1 MAMHQDLIPITQL
14 VLPIP
19 DAINHAA
26 WQQSRDYPTIAM
38 QWRVYLNQV
47 AGQVLLP
54 YLQED
59 FPDARFGCDA
69 AAAARMW
76 QSING
81 TVLCLNQKR
90 LLLLPDKAIDQSQW
104 LIAAQWVD
112 DPDWVVD
119 YFMPVRVDLDEQFVH
134 CLGYITQE
142 QLKAKGRY
150 VSADRAYD
158 LDPHD
163 LFSDVSALWVVQQ
176 LNPMEVTQ
184 REALSSVN
192 AALIQQVIEDR
203 ATTAV
208 RTTIELGQWLQ
219 NAFTIGWQAV
229 EDFFDQDAELAL
241 ALRQSVVAPAAPAQ
255 PTIRRVKALRLPDQ
269 LLLLLLTIAPQADG
283 RLQVQVQLRAADA
296 LLPSLTDNRR
306 QTLPVDL
313 SLELLSS
320 NGAIVQSVQARQQ
333 DNAIQ
338 LARFQSPPGTQFTI
352 QVRLAGMSPELCLSE
367 FFVV

>member
-1 MAMHQDLIPITQL
+1 MHQDLIPITQL

-19 DAINHAA
+19 DVIHHAA

-59 FPDARFGCDA
+59 FPDARFGFDA
-69 AAAARMW
+69 AAAARIW

-90 LLLLPDKAIDQSQW
+90 LLLLPDQAIDQSQW

-119 YFMPVRVDLDEQFVH
+119 YFMPVHVDPDEQLVH

-142 QLKAKGRY
+142 RLKAKGRY
-150 VSADRAYD
+150 VSDDRAYD

-184 REALSSVN
+184 CAPASPVN
-192 AALIQQVIEDR
+192 ASLVQQVIEDR
-203 ATTAV
+203 AATVV
-208 RTTIELGQWLQ
+208 REAIALSQWLQ
-219 NAFTIGWQAV
+219 NAFTTGWQAV

-241 ALRQSVVAPAAPAQ
+241 ALRQSVVAPEAPAL

-269 LLLLLLTIAPQADG
+269 LLLLLLTIVPQADG

-296 LLPSLTDNRR
+296 WLPSLTDNRR

-313 SLELLSS
+313 SLELLSA
-320 NGAIVQSVQARQQ
+320 NGDIVQSVQARQQ

-338 LARFQSPPGTQFTI
+338 LSRFRSPPGTAFTI
-352 QVRLAGMSPELCLSE
+352 QVKRAGMSPEYLLSE
-367 FFVV
+367 SFVV